1 MTHTRNNKRA
11 QRKYQAKRNQRL
23 QETYGITVQQWNHLF
38 AIQNGTCPICLAPL
52 RKPLNKDGKR
62 ASSVDHDHKSGRV
75 RGLLCHRCNKYRVGN
90 NTLATAQRMVAYLAS
105 DVDGRTL

>member
-1 MTHTRNNKRA
+1 MMAPRNKNRA
-11 QRKYQAKRNQRL
+11 RRKYLATRNQRL
-23 QETYGITVQQWNHLF
+23 KQTYGINGKQWDALF
-38 AIQNGTCPICLAPL
+38 DLQNGICPICLAPL

-90 NTLATAQRMVAYLAS
+90 NTLETAQRMVVYLSS